1 MLNYNTITLISP
13 AFDRRFNHCKVGDP
27 PVALVSAADFVLLED
42 VEDLVEAVVGGQ
54 QHLEV
59 NSKAV
64 VCMKSG
70 PK

>member
-1 MLNYNTITLISP
+1 MTLIVVP
-13 AFDRRFNHCKVGDP
+13 AFDRRFNHRKVGDP
-27 PVALVSAADFVLLED
+27 PVALVPAADLVFLED

-64 VCMKSG
+64 VGCPQKVVHMN
-70 PK
+70 